1 MEASDGER
9 RARRHPSPQRPA
21 KPSPSKIEL
30 VQQVGAVC
38 MYCDLPS
45 SRRNELA
52 VCQSC
57 PSMYHRRCASAAG
70 LVDAWQCRQ
79 CVLPAEHR
87 ARPIRPRISQDFEY
101 EE

>member
-1 MEASDGER
+1 
-9 RARRHPSPQRPA
+9 
-21 KPSPSKIEL
+21 
-30 VQQVGAVC
+30 

-57 PSMYHRRCASAAG
+57 PSMYHRRCAKAAG

-79 CVLPAEHR
+79 CVLPSVYR
-87 ARPIRPRISQDFEY
+87 ARPVRPPRASQVGVPPTPTPTGGVWGVQCLAVAKYVLLDP
-101 EE
+101 